1 MIFCDPR
8 IFRIFKYKLIL
19 IDKTSKKLYNTGSTK
34 TKGEIDKV
42 KGIILAGGNL
52 VTRGEKILLVQEK
65 MEEIRGKWN
74 HPVGRIEIDEG
85 IIDCA
90 KREGSEET
98 GFTLDPSYLIGI
110 YERLASGLHIILF
123 IFKSEIIDGKLT
135 VPEDLM
141 DVRWFS
147 REEIIHMGKQDLLAD
162 PYVVKAIDHY
172 QNGNKVPLNSI
183 TLLNSLR
190 GT

>member
-1 MIFCDPR
+1 VIFCDPR
-8 IFRIFKYKLIL
+8 IFRAFKYKLIL
-19 IDKTSKKLYNTGSTK
+19 IDKVSKRYIIQAAQRQK
-34 TKGEIDKV
+34 EIGKV

-74 HPVGRIEIDEG
+74 HPVGRTEIDES

-90 KREGSEET
+90 KREGEEET
-98 GFTLDPSYLIGI
+98 GFTLDPSYLIGV
-110 YERLASGLHIILF
+110 YERLASGLHIVLF
-123 IFKSEIIDGKLT
+123 MFKSEIIDGKLT

-147 REEIIHMGKQDLLAD
+147 REEIIHMEKQDLLAG
-162 PYVVKAIDHY
+162 PYVVKAIDRY
-172 QNGNKVPLNSI
+172 QNGNRVPLNSI